1 MNSGLT
7 FFTSGSSP
15 IAITSSAVTRTRLP
29 ARSPPACR
37 LVWPGNATTVPS
49 ENAPRNPASSAPRKP
64 SPYESSTTT
73 EMMPH
78 EMPSIDNAARK
89 R

>member
-15 IAITSSAVTRTRLP
+15 MASTSSGVTRTRLP

-37 LVWPGNATTVPS
+37 LVWPGKVTTVPS
-49 ENAPRNPASSAPRKP
+49 ENAPRKPASSAPRKP
-64 SPYESSTTT
+64 SPYARSTTT

-78 EMPSIDNAARK
+78 EMPSIDSAARK